1 MQPEHGIVTAR
12 AWDHPAEHPPSFT
25 KDRPELIENLR
36 GADDEAFGEVLRK
49 TVDALDAAE
58 VPYALIGGI
67 ASSGFGR
74 PRWTHDI
81 DVFVKPEDA
90 MRALEAL
97 DEAGFRTERTDC
109 RWIFKGFLRDVMVDI
124 IFRSTGGFYFD
135 REMLER
141 AVHHEF
147 QGHPVRLVPPEDLL
161 IMKAVV
167 HDEPSPRHWHDAL
180 GVLAGSDLDWE
191 YLERRAMRAP
201 RRVLSLLIYAHSLDL
216 HVPAQT
222 VRRLFE
228 KVYGS

>member
-1 MQPEHGIVTAR
+1 MAAR
-12 AWDHPAEHPPSFT
+12 AWNQPAERPPSL
-25 KDRPELIENLR
+25 DPQPETPAVVENLR
-36 GADDEAFGEVLRK
+36 GADDAAFGDVLRS
-49 TVDALDAAE
+49 TVVALEGAN

-81 DVFVKPEDA
+81 DVFVQPADA
-90 MRALEAL
+90 ERALAAL
-97 DEAGFRTERTDC
+97 GEAGFRTERTDC
-109 RWIFKGFLRDVMVDI
+109 RWIFKAFSQDVMVDI
-124 IFRSTGGFYFD
+124 IFRSTGGFHFD
-135 REMLER
+135 REMIER
-141 AVHHEF
+141 AVQSEF

-180 GVLAGSDLDWE
+180 GILAGTDLDWD
-191 YLERRAMRAP
+191 YLERRALRAP

-216 HVPAQT
+216 HVPTGT

-228 KVYGS
+228 RVYGA

>member
-1 MQPEHGIVTAR
+1 MHFMGAR
-12 AWDHPAEHPPSFT
+12 AWDQPAEQPPSFRA
-25 KDRPELIENLR
+25 DRPELIENVR
-36 GADDEAFGEVLRK
+36 GADDDAFGDVLRR
-49 TVDALDAAE
+49 TVDALDAAD
-58 VPYALIGGI
+58 VPYAVIGGI

-90 MRALEAL
+90 SRALDAL
-97 DEAGFRTERTDC
+97 DAAGFATERTDS
-109 RWIFKGFLRDVMVDI
+109 RWIFKAFSREVMVDI

-141 AVHHEF
+141 AVHSEF

-180 GVLAGSDLDWE
+180 GVLAGADIDWD
-191 YLERRAMRAP
+191 YLERRALRAP
-201 RRVLSLLIYAHSLDL
+201 RRVLSLLVYAHSLDL
-216 HVPAQT
+216 YVPMGT
-222 VRRLFE
+222 IRRLFE
-228 KVYGS
+228 KVYGD

>member
-1 MQPEHGIVTAR
+1 MGAR
-12 AWDHPAEHPPSFT
+12 AWDQPAEQPPSFRSDT
-25 KDRPELIENLR
+25 PELIENLR
-36 GADDEAFGEVLRK
+36 GADDEAFGDVLRR
-49 TVDALDAAE
+49 TVTALDEGE

-90 MRALEAL
+90 GRALDAL
-97 DEAGFRTERTDC
+97 GDAGFRTERTDS
-109 RWIFKGFLRDVMVDI
+109 RWIFKAFSQDVMVDI
-124 IFRSTGGFYFD
+124 IFRSTGGFHFD

-141 AVHHEF
+141 AVRSEF
-147 QGHPVRLVPPEDLL
+147 QGHAVRLVPPEDLL

-180 GVLAGSDLDWE
+180 GVLAGSELDWE
-191 YLERRAMRAP
+191 YLERRALKAP

-216 HVPAQT
+216 HVPTAT

-228 KVYGS
+228 KVYGSS

>member
-1 MQPEHGIVTAR
+1 MGAR
-12 AWDHPAEHPPSFT
+12 AWDQPAEQPPSF
-25 KDRPELIENLR
+25 RHEAPELIESLR
-36 GADDEAFGEVLRK
+36 GADHEAFGDVLRK
-49 TVDALDAAE
+49 TVNALDEAE

-90 MRALEAL
+90 SRALDAL
-97 DEAGFRTERTDC
+97 GTAGFKTERTDC
-109 RWIFKGFLRDVMVDI
+109 RWIFKAFDQDVMVDI
-124 IFRSTGGFYFD
+124 IFRSTGGFHLD
-135 REMLER
+135 REMFER
-141 AVHHEF
+141 AVHSEF

-180 GVLAGSDLDWE
+180 GVLAGSELDWD
-191 YLERRAMRAP
+191 YLERRALRAP
-201 RRVLSLLIYAHSLDL
+201 HRVLSLLIYAHSLDL
-216 HVPAQT
+216 YVPATT

-228 KVYGS
+228 KVYCS